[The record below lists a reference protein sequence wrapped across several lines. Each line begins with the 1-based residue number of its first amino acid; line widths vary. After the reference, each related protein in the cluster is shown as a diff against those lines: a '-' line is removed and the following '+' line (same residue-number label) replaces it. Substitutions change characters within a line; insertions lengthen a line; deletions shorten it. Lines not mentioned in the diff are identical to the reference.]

1 MPILTTIDNIPLF
14 STPAEA
20 LAWSQSNG
28 LGGLHTHTYQGQ
40 TGYMGGSSHQ
50 DAVATLG
57 GSSTPTATSTSSGSG
72 GSGGY

>member
-1 MPILTTIDNIPLF
+1 MPILTTIDSIPLF
-14 STPAEA
+14 STSAEA

-50 DAVATLG
+50 DAVTTLSG
-57 GSSTPTATSTSSGSG
+57 GSTPTTTPTSGTG